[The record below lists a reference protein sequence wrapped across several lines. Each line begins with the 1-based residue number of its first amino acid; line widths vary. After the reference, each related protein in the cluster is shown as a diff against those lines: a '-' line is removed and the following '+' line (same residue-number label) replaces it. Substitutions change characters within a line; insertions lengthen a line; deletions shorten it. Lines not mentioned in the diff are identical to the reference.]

1 MFALALRKFRAHLP
15 AFLLISLFYS
25 LSRMDTFIREFD
37 MALRAISGATRSG
50 RSNPADRLAPDDGQL
65 SADERRHV
73 AGLMR
78 INHVGEVCAQ
88 ALYQAQ
94 KLTARNGD
102 VRAQMDAAAREEED
116 HLAWCA
122 ERLREL
128 DSRPS
133 LLNPLWYAGA
143 FAIGFLAGRAGDR
156 VSLGFVAETEHQVEQ
171 HLSGHLERLP
181 DADGRSR
188 VILEQMR
195 DDEIRH
201 GDAARAAGG
210 LPLPAPVRALMR
222 GASRVMTS
230 AAYRI

>member
-1 MFALALRKFRAHLP
+1 
-15 AFLLISLFYS
+15 
-25 LSRMDTFIREFD
+25 MDTLIREFD
-37 MALRAISGATRSG
+37 VALRAIAGATRAD
-50 RSNPADRLAPDDGQL
+50 RANPADQLTPDTTPM

-94 KLTARNGD
+94 KLTARSAP

-128 DSRPS
+128 GSRPS
-133 LLNPLWYAGA
+133 LLNPVWYAGA

-156 VSLGFVAETEHQVEQ
+156 ISLGFVAETERQVEH
-171 HLSGHLERLP
+171 HLTGHLDRLP
-181 DADGRSR
+181 TGDGRSR
-188 VILEQMR
+188 AILEQMR
-195 DDEIRH
+195 DDEVRH
-201 GDAARAAGG
+201 GDAARDAGG
-210 LPLPAPVRALMR
+210 VPLPGPVRALMR
-222 GASRVMTS
+222 AASKVMTTT
-230 AAYRI
+230 AYRI

>member
-1 MFALALRKFRAHLP
+1 
-15 AFLLISLFYS
+15 
-25 LSRMDTFIREFD
+25 MDTLIREFD
-37 MALRAISGATRSG
+37 MALRAIAGATRAG
-50 RSNPADRLAPDDGQL
+50 RDNPADALVPADEAL
-65 SADERRHV
+65 SAAQRRHV

-94 KLTARNGD
+94 KLTARND
-102 VRAQMDAAAREEED
+102 AVREQMAEAAREEED

-122 ERLREL
+122 SRLREL
-128 DSRPS
+128 GSRPS

-143 FAIGFLAGRAGDR
+143 FAIGLAAGRAGDR
-156 VSLGFVAETEHQVEQ
+156 VSLGFVAETERQVEH
-171 HLSGHLERLP
+171 HLTGHLDQLP
-181 DADGRSR
+181 AADGRSR

-201 GDAARAAGG
+201 GNTARDAGG
-210 LPLPAPVRALMR
+210 IPLPAPVRAMMR
-222 GASRVMTS
+222 AASRVMTT

>member
-1 MFALALRKFRAHLP
+1 
-15 AFLLISLFYS
+15 
-25 LSRMDTFIREFD
+25 MDTLIREFD
-37 MALRAISGATRSG
+37 VALRAIAGATRAG
-50 RSNPADRLAPDDGQL
+50 RDNPADRLTPDTEQL
-65 SADERRHV
+65 SPEERRHV

-94 KLTARNGD
+94 KLAAHSAP

-128 DSRPS
+128 GSRPS

-143 FAIGFLAGRAGDR
+143 FAIGFVAGRVGDR
-156 VSLGFVAETEHQVEQ
+156 VSLGFVAETEQQVEH
-171 HLSGHLERLP
+171 HLNGHLDRLP
-181 DADGRSR
+181 AADGRSR
-188 VILEQMR
+188 AILEQMR

-201 GDAARAAGG
+201 GDAARDAGG
-210 LPLPAPVRALMR
+210 VPLPSLVRSLMR
-222 GASRVMTS
+222 AASKVMTTT
-230 AAYRI
+230 AYRI

>member
-1 MFALALRKFRAHLP
+1 MAAADLP
-15 AFLLISLFYS
+15 LTP
-25 LSRMDTFIREFD
+25 MDTLIHEFD
-37 MALRAISGATRSG
+37 VALRAIAGATRAG
-50 RSNPADRLAPDDGQL
+50 RDNPADRLTPDTEPM
-65 SADERRHV
+65 SAEERRHV

-94 KLTARNGD
+94 KLTARSAP

-128 DSRPS
+128 GSRPS

-143 FAIGFLAGRAGDR
+143 FAIGVVAGRAGDR
-156 VSLGFVAETEHQVEQ
+156 VSLGFVAETERQVEH
-171 HLSGHLERLP
+171 HLTGHLDRLP
-181 DADGRSR
+181 PADGRSR
-188 VILEQMR
+188 AILEQMR

-201 GDAARAAGG
+201 GDAARDAGSV
-210 LPLPAPVRALMR
+210 PLPGPVRALMR
-222 GASRVMTS
+222 AASKIMTTT
-230 AAYRI
+230 AYRI

>member
-1 MFALALRKFRAHLP
+1 MAGACPGTDSNRLCD
-15 AFLLISLFYS
+15 
-25 LSRMDTFIREFD
+25 MDTLIKEFD
-37 MALRAISGATRSG
+37 VALRAIAGATRSA
-50 RSNPADRLAPDDGQL
+50 RANPADRLAPDTAQM
-65 SADERRHV
+65 SAEERRHV

-94 KLTARNGD
+94 KLTARNGA

-128 DSRPS
+128 GSRPS

-143 FAIGFLAGRAGDR
+143 FAIGWVAGRAGDR
-156 VSLGFVAETEHQVEQ
+156 VSLGFVAETERQVEH
-171 HLSGHLERLP
+171 HLGGHLDRLP
-181 DADGRSR
+181 ESDGRSR
-188 VILEQMR
+188 AILEQMR

-201 GDAARAAGG
+201 GDAAREAGG
-210 LPLPAPVRALMR
+210 MPLPAPVRALMR
-222 GASRVMTS
+222 GASRVMTT